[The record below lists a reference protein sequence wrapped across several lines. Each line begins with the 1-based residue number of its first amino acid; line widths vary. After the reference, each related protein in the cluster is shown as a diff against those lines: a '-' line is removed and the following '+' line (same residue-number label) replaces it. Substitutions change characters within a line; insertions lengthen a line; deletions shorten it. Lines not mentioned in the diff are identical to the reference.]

1 MKAIILDGSRNGD
14 EGLAAARQS
23 LVAELQGLG
32 WQVQTFLLRELE
44 IHHCLGCF
52 GCWVRTP
59 GQCVIDDAAREI
71 ARGAIASQMLVY
83 LTPVTFGGYSSE
95 LKKAVDRIICLIS
108 PFFTFVNGEIHHR
121 KRYERY
127 PRLVGLG
134 LVEDGDEEGG
144 QIFCRLVGRNAINFH
159 SPAHAAAVMRR
170 GQGEAEVRAV
180 VRDLLQKV
188 VPVPERVEG
197 VRR

>member
-1 MKAIILDGSRNGD
+1 MKATILDGSRAGD
-14 EGLAAARQS
+14 DGLAGAKQA
-23 LVAELQGLG
+23 LTAELQGLG
-32 WQVQTFLLRELE
+32 WQVRTFPLRQLE

-71 ARGAIASQMLVY
+71 AREAIAGQMLIY

-95 LKKAVDRIICLIS
+95 LKKAVDRMICLIS
-108 PFFTFVNGEIHHR
+108 PFFTFVDGEIHHR

-127 PRLVGLG
+127 PRLVGMG

-144 QIFCRLVGRNAINFH
+144 QIFQRLVDRNAINFH
-159 SPAHAAAVMRR
+159 APAHAAAVVRR
-170 GQGEAEVRAV
+170 GQGEADVQAV
-180 VRDLLQKV
+180 VRDLLHKV
-188 VPVPERVEG
+188 VPVPERLEG
-197 VRR
+197 GR

>member
-1 MKAIILDGSRNGD
+1 MKAVLLDGSRSGD
-14 EGLAAARQS
+14 DGLDGARRA
-23 LVAELQGLG
+23 LTAELQGLG
-32 WQVQTFLLRELE
+32 WQVRSFPLREFE

-59 GQCVIDDAAREI
+59 GECLIDDAAREI
-71 ARGAIASQMLVY
+71 AREAISSQMLIY

-95 LKKAVDRIICLIS
+95 LKKAVDRIICLIL
-108 PFFTFVNGEIHHR
+108 PFFTFVDGEIHHK

-134 LVEDGDEEGG
+134 LVEDGDEEGA
-144 QIFCRLVGRNAINFH
+144 QIFQRLVGRNAINFH
-159 SPAHAAAVMRR
+159 SPAHAAAVVRR
-170 GQGEAEVRAV
+170 GQGEADVQAA

-188 VPVPERVEG
+188 VPVPERAEE
-197 VRR
+197 VR